1 VNQHVRT
8 CHCRLTGNAALSR
21 AAPNAV
27 MWWLCRALGWG
38 VYRFFRGCGKTFIDD
53 DEAKSANTEG
63 IWQAKLLAVMQSEEE
78 S

>member
-1 VNQHVRT
+1 
-8 CHCRLTGNAALSR
+8 
-21 AAPNAV
+21 